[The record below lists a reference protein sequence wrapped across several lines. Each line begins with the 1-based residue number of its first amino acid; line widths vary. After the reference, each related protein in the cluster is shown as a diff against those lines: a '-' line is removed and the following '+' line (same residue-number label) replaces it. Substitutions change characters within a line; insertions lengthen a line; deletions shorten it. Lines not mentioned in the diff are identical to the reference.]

1 VITQGGG
8 LPHGG
13 VDLAAVARD
22 ADLLDLLAVR
32 GGVPAEDPVLTML
45 AALAAEVDDGLSR
58 LFDDLDQADGL
69 DAGNPDLGGL
79 YGIRVGGLEESTDR
93 ALAAVPDRPERARRS
108 LGLRAG
114 TVAVVIGATLSVSG
128 VAAAVTGDPLSPY
141 KSFASAVSSVTG
153 GQSHKPLP
161 ANAAG
166 VAKLNHHLVGTRA
179 QIAHGDLAGAR
190 TTLTALRTELAAAD
204 LTDGQRHALEGR
216 IAKLEAALA
225 SATATAAASQ
235 QQGPKAVPPGSTHEP
250 STKAH
255 QPSSTKTPEPN
266 NTKAPE
272 PGSTKAPEPDNTPEP
287 NNTKAPVPNNT
298 KAGGGAARTTAA
310 PSVASGGAQPETS
323 ATEPA
328 ATDDAQTNGANGGSH
343 GKATKR

>member
-22 ADLLDLLAVR
+22 AELLDLLAVR

-69 DAGNPDLGGL
+69 EAGNPDVAGL
-79 YGIRVGGLEESTDR
+79 YGIRVAGLEESTDR
-93 ALAAVPDRPERARRS
+93 ALAAVPDQPEPARRS

-114 TVAVVIGATLSVSG
+114 TVAVVLGATLSVSG

-190 TTLTALRTELAAAD
+190 TTLTALRSELAAAD
-204 LTDGQRHALEGR
+204 LTDGQRHALEAR
-216 IAKLEAALA
+216 IASLEAALA
-225 SATATAAASQ
+225 RATATAAAGQ

-250 STKAH
+250 TSKAH
-255 QPSSTKTPEPN
+255 QPTSTKTPEPN
-266 NTKAPE
+266 NTRTSE
-272 PGSTKAPEPDNTPEP
+272 PGSTKEPEPNDTKAPEP
-287 NNTKAPVPNNT
+287 NNTKAR
-298 KAGGGAARTTAA
+298 GGTAATTAA
-310 PSVASGGAQPETS
+310 PSVTSGDAQPETS

-328 ATDDAQTNGANGGSH
+328 ATDDDTQTNGADGESH